1 MDKKLWLPVFVGVGI
16 VGYFWYK
23 NKYKK
28 NSAPK
33 SSDEAVA
40 MVTAQEKNKY
50 TPAFLSQYDIVLPS
64 VQASRAVKE
73 AAFALQEDRTMTEI
87 KKMESKK
94 PVYI

>member
-1 MDKKLWLPVFVGVGI
+1 MDKKLWLPLLIGVGV

-28 NSAPK
+28 ESAPK
-33 SSDEAVA
+33 SSEEAVA
-40 MVTAQEKNKY
+40 MVTEKEKSKY

-64 VQASRAVKE
+64 VQASKVVKE
-73 AAFALQEDRTMTEI
+73 AAFALQADRKMTEI
-87 KKMESKK
+87 NKMENKK